1 MDRKQSPRVGKLGGR
16 EGASGEV
23 LRLHI
28 SWSAAQ
34 VWTTFAAALREKGA
48 GGELSIPV
56 PSLNYHNKFGNF
68 VLFIYQARITKG
80 AAEVCSEGT
89 MTKHQTESG
98 HVWGD
103 EQTPLRGHLIIL
115 FSGFRSK
122 NYPTE
127 NSCICKTTNRCMR
140 QMGRAGVGVG
150 IVETEGR

>member
-1 MDRKQSPRVGKLGGR
+1 IDEMNVLQQKRLFYYLGSTTVFKMRVPRLMKT
-16 EGASGEV
+16 
-23 LRLHI
+23 
-28 SWSAAQ
+28 Q
-34 VWTTFAAALREKGA
+34 VA
-48 GGELSIPV
+48 
-56 PSLNYHNKFGNF
+56 HNAVKT
-68 VLFIYQARITKG
+68 QARITKG

-140 QMGRAGVGVG
+140 QMGRQCYKWHSVC
-150 IVETEGR
+150 R